1 MRSLVEMD
9 FYKVLKKK
17 RIENNLSQENL
28 AERLNI
34 SRQSISKWEN
44 EKGYPNIETLLEIS
58 EIFNI
63 TVDELLKGDGYLKD
77 KIIQDSKKLKY
88 PKWKSFFDVL
98 TFIGLIFIVLKLGI
112 VIFSKITGNDI
123 TFLSGSIIY
132 SFGPFLLMIIGA
144 IGADILGKKYE

>member
-1 MRSLVEMD
+1 MD
-9 FYKVLKKK
+9 FHKILKKK

-44 EKGYPNIETLLEIS
+44 DKGYPNIETLLRIS

-63 TVDELLKGDGYLKD
+63 TVDELLKGDSYLKD

-98 TFIGLIFIVLKLGI
+98 TFIGLIFMVLKLGI

-132 SFGPFLLMIIGA
+132 SFGPLLLMIIGS
-144 IGADILGKKYE
+144 IGADIFSKKYE